1 VNKSGSNS
9 QARQGG
15 DERTTQTVQV
25 ARQGVSEEANAV
37 SPMKLGRTEAR
48 RWILTGRVQGV
59 GFRPFVYLLAQRF
72 ELKGVVQNQLGQ
84 VMVAAEGEPAAL
96 DAFSAALIS
105 DAPPLSHPHIAN
117 VETIPLFG
125 FTSFEILDSASAG
138 ETHIH
143 VPPDLYLCADCQREM
158 QSPQDRR
165 YRYPFTNCTQCG
177 PRYTVIERMP
187 YDRANTT
194 MAGFALCDACRAE
207 YEDPANRR
215 FHAEPIACP
224 QCGPQ
229 LEFVSGDV
237 RLQREAALDACI
249 AALRRGEIVAVKGI
263 GGYHLMCDARNA
275 ESIARL
281 RERKHRPHKALAV
294 MFKGLEE
301 IRRELIVEAQAEAAL
316 CDSARPIVLLP
327 RLPEC
332 SLPDGIAPSLH
343 EVGAMLAYSP
353 LHHLLMVKLDAPLVA
368 TSANLSGEPVLTEGA
383 EVEARLGKVADAFL
397 HHDRPIARPA
407 DDAVLRITADQ
418 ARLIRPGRGIAPIE
432 IELPFSLPQV
442 TLAVGAHMKNTIAL
456 GWGKRA
462 VLTPHIGDLDAPRS
476 IEVFEQVIDDMQRLY
491 GVQAEAI
498 VCDAH
503 PQYASSRWAAKQSLS
518 VQTVWHHHAHAAAL
532 ALEHGVHKTWL
543 TFTWDG
549 VGLGEDGT
557 MWGGETL
564 HGRIGDW
571 QRVASLRQFR
581 LPGGDKAARE
591 PWRSAAGLCWE
602 MGADWAFPVDD
613 ITLLHTAWQR
623 GINTPTTSA
632 VGRLFDGAAHLL
644 GLLDHAS
651 YEGQGGMLLEQVA
664 AGEAEAIVMPLNEDA
679 QGLLVIDW
687 QPLIAAMMRNEIPV
701 ATRAMTFHR
710 SLAHSIVMQAQRIH
724 AQQAF
729 DAVGLSGGVFQNK
742 LLAELALEGLQR
754 AGFEAYLPQQIPCN
768 DGGIALG
775 QLMEA
780 GIKNG

>member
-1 VNKSGSNS
+1 
-9 QARQGG
+9 
-15 DERTTQTVQV
+15 
-25 ARQGVSEEANAV
+25 
-37 SPMKLGRTEAR
+37 MKLSRNEAR
-48 RWILTGRVQGV
+48 RWLLTGRVQGV

-72 ELKGVVQNQLGQ
+72 DLKGWVQNQVGQ
-84 VMVAAEGEPAAL
+84 VMIEAEGEASAL
-96 DAFSAALIS
+96 DGFSAALIAE
-105 DAPPLSHPHIAN
+105 APPLSRPHIAS
-117 VETIPLFG
+117 VTTIPLRAY
-125 FTSFEILDSASAG
+125 TTFEIRDSASAG

-165 YRYPFTNCTQCG
+165 YRYPFINCTQCG
-177 PRYTVIERMP
+177 PRYTLIARMP

-194 MAGFALCDACRAE
+194 MAGYALCDACRAE
-207 YEDPANRR
+207 YEDPASRR

-229 LEFVSGDV
+229 LEFVSGEE
-237 RLQREAALDACI
+237 RLHREDALVACI
-249 AALRRGEIVAVKGI
+249 SALRRGEIVAVKGI

-275 ESIARL
+275 ATIARL
-281 RERKHRPHKALAV
+281 RERKHRQHKALAV
-294 MFKGLEE
+294 MFKDMAAVHAELE
-301 IRRELIVEAQAEAAL
+301 VDTQAEAAL
-316 CDSARPIVLLP
+316 CDAARPIVLLP
-327 RLPEC
+327 RKQAS
-332 SLPDGIAPSLH
+332 SLPDGIAPGLR
-343 EVGAMLAYSP
+343 EVGAMLPYSP
-353 LHHLLMVKLDAPLVA
+353 LHHLLLAELDGPLVA
-368 TSANLSGEPVLTEGA
+368 TSANLSGEPVLTESA

-407 DDAVLRITADQ
+407 DDAVMRIIAHQ

-432 IELPFSLPQV
+432 IELPFALPQP
-442 TLAVGAHMKNTIAL
+442 TLAVGGHMKNTIAL

-476 IEVFEQVIDDMQRLY
+476 IAVFEQVIADIQRLY
-491 GVQAEAI
+491 GVQAAAI

-503 PQYASSRWAAKQSLS
+503 PQYASSRWAAKQGLP

-532 ALEHGVHKTWL
+532 ALEHGSDKTWL
-543 TFTWDG
+543 TVTWDG

-557 MWGGETL
+557 LWGGETL

-571 QRVASLRQFR
+571 HRVASLRSFR

-602 MGADWAFPVDD
+602 MGIDRTLPVDD

-623 GINTPTTSA
+623 GINTPSTSA
-632 VGRLFDGAAHLL
+632 AGRLFDGASHLL
-644 GLLDHAS
+644 GLIDHAS
-651 YEGQGGMLLEQVA
+651 HEGQGGMLLEQIA
-664 AGEAEAIVMPLNEDA
+664 AGEAEVIVMPLNEDA
-679 QGLLVIDW
+679 QGVLRIDW
-687 QPLIAAMMRNEIPV
+687 QPLIAAMMRNDVPV
-701 ATRAMTFHR
+701 ATLAMTFHR

-742 LLAELALEGLQR
+742 LLAELALQGLQQ
-754 AGFEAYLPQQIPCN
+754 AGFDAYLPQQIPCN

-780 GIKNG
+780 GIKHG

>member
-1 VNKSGSNS
+1 MP
-9 QARQGG
+9 
-15 DERTTQTVQV
+15 
-25 ARQGVSEEANAV
+25 EA
-37 SPMKLGRTEAR
+37 K

-72 ELKGVVQNQLGQ
+72 DLKGWVQNQVGQ
-84 VMVAAEGEPAAL
+84 VMIEAEGEASVL
-96 DAFSAALIS
+96 DSFSAALIAE
-105 DAPPLSHPHIAN
+105 APPLSRPHIAS
-117 VETIPLFG
+117 VTTIPLRAY
-125 FTSFEILDSASAG
+125 TAFEIRDSASAG

-165 YRYPFTNCTQCG
+165 YRYPFINCTQCG
-177 PRYTVIERMP
+177 PRYTLIARMP

-207 YEDPANRR
+207 YEDPASRR

-229 LEFVSGDV
+229 LEFVSGEE
-237 RLQREAALDACI
+237 RLHREAALVACI

-275 ESIARL
+275 ASIARL

-294 MFKGLEE
+294 MFKDMAAVHA
-301 IRRELIVEAQAEAAL
+301 ELQVDAQSETAL
-316 CDSARPIVLLP
+316 CDAARPIVLLP
-327 RLPEC
+327 RKQAS
-332 SLPDGIAPSLH
+332 SLPDGIAPGLR
-343 EVGAMLAYSP
+343 EVGAMLPYSP
-353 LHHLLMVKLDAPLVA
+353 LHHLLLAELDGPLVA

-383 EVEARLGKVADAFL
+383 EVAARLGKVADAFL

-407 DDAVLRITADQ
+407 DDAVLRIIANQT
-418 ARLIRPGRGIAPIE
+418 RLIRPGRGISPIE
-432 IELPFSLPQV
+432 IDLPFALPQA
-442 TLAVGAHMKNTIAL
+442 TLAVGGHMKNTIAL

-476 IEVFEQVIDDMQRLY
+476 IAVFEQVIADMQRLY
-491 GVQAEAI
+491 GVTAQAI

-503 PQYASSRWAAKQSLS
+503 PQYASSRWAAKQGLP
-518 VQTVWHHHAHAAAL
+518 VQAVWHHHAHAAAL
-532 ALEHGVHKTWL
+532 ALEHGADKTWL

-557 MWGGETL
+557 LWGGETL
-564 HGRIGDW
+564 HGRVGDW
-571 QRVASLRQFR
+571 HRVASLRPFR

-602 MGADWAFPVDD
+602 MGADKSFPVDD

-623 GINTPTTSA
+623 GINTPSTSA

-644 GLLDHAS
+644 GMIDHAS
-651 YEGQGGMLLEQVA
+651 HEGQGGMLLEQIA
-664 AGEAEAIVMPLNEDA
+664 AGEAEVIVMPLNEDA
-679 QGLLVIDW
+679 QGVLRIDW
-687 QPLIAAMMRNEIPV
+687 QPLIAAMMRNDVPV
-701 ATRAMTFHR
+701 ATRAMQFHR

-742 LLAELALEGLQR
+742 LLAELALQGLQQ
-754 AGFEAYLPQQIPCN
+754 AGFDAYLPQQIPCN

-780 GIKNG
+780 GIKHG

>member
-1 VNKSGSNS
+1 MP
-9 QARQGG
+9 
-15 DERTTQTVQV
+15 
-25 ARQGVSEEANAV
+25 EA
-37 SPMKLGRTEAR
+37 K

-72 ELKGVVQNQLGQ
+72 DLKGWVQNQVGQ
-84 VMVAAEGEPAAL
+84 VMIEAEGEANAL
-96 DAFSAALIS
+96 DGFSAALI
-105 DAPPLSHPHIAN
+105 DEAPPLSRPHIAS
-117 VETIPLFG
+117 VTTIPLRAYI
-125 FTSFEILDSASAG
+125 SFEIRDSASAG

-158 QSPQDRR
+158 QSLQDRR
-165 YRYPFTNCTQCG
+165 YRYPFINCTQCG
-177 PRYTVIERMP
+177 PRYTLIARMP

-194 MAGFALCDACRAE
+194 MESFSLCDACRAE
-207 YEDPANRR
+207 YEDPASRR

-229 LEFVSGDV
+229 LEFVSGEV
-237 RLQREAALDACI
+237 RLQREEALAACI

-263 GGYHLMCDARNA
+263 GGYHLMCDACNA
-275 ESIARL
+275 ASIARL

-294 MFKGLEE
+294 MFKGMAAV
-301 IRRELIVEAQAEAAL
+301 RAELDVAERAETAL
-316 CDSARPIVLLP
+316 CDASRPIVLLP
-327 RLPEC
+327 R
-332 SLPDGIAPSLH
+332 SSASTLPDGIAPGLH
-343 EVGAMLAYSP
+343 EVGAMLPYSP
-353 LHHLLMVKLDAPLVA
+353 LHHLLLAELDGPLVA
-368 TSANLSGEPVLTEGA
+368 TSANLSGEPVLTEGV
-383 EVEARLGKVADAFL
+383 EVAARLCKVADAFL

-407 DDAVLRITADQ
+407 DDAVLRIIANQT
-418 ARLIRPGRGIAPIE
+418 RLIRPGRGIAPIE
-432 IELPFSLPQV
+432 IELPFALPQT
-442 TLAVGAHMKNTIAL
+442 TLAVGGHMKNTVAL

-476 IEVFEQVIDDMQRLY
+476 IEVFEQVIADMQRLY
-491 GVQAEAI
+491 GVQAAAI

-503 PQYASSRWAAKQSLS
+503 PQYASSRWAAKQGLP

-532 ALEHGVHKTWL
+532 ALEHGADKIWL
-543 TFTWDG
+543 TVTWDG

-557 MWGGETL
+557 LWGGETL
-564 HGRIGDW
+564 HGRVGDW
-571 QRVASLRQFR
+571 QRVASLRPFR

-602 MGADWAFPVDD
+602 MGADKSFPVDD

-623 GINTPTTSA
+623 GINTPFTSA
-632 VGRLFDGAAHLL
+632 AGRLFDGVAHLL
-644 GLLDHAS
+644 GLIDHAS
-651 YEGQGGMLLEQVA
+651 YEGQGGMLLEQIA
-664 AGEAEAIVMPLNEDA
+664 AGEAEVIVLPLNEDA
-679 QGLLVIDW
+679 QGVLRIDW
-687 QPLIAAMMRNEIPV
+687 QPLMAAMMRSDLPV
-701 ATRAMTFHR
+701 ATRAMQFHS

-742 LLAELALEGLQR
+742 LLAELALQELQQ
-754 AGFEAYLPQQIPCN
+754 AGFDAYLPQQIPCN

-780 GIKNG
+780 GIKHG

>member
-1 VNKSGSNS
+1 M
-9 QARQGG
+9 
-15 DERTTQTVQV
+15 
-25 ARQGVSEEANAV
+25 
-37 SPMKLGRTEAR
+37 PEAR

-72 ELKGVVQNQLGQ
+72 DLKGWVQNQVGQ
-84 VMVAAEGEPAAL
+84 VMIEAEGEATAL
-96 DAFSAALIS
+96 DDFSAALIAE
-105 DAPPLSHPHIAN
+105 APPLSRPHIAS
-117 VETIPLFG
+117 VTIIPLRAY
-125 FTSFEILDSASAG
+125 TSFEIRDSASAG

-165 YRYPFTNCTQCG
+165 YRYPFINCTQCG
-177 PRYTVIERMP
+177 PRYTLIARMP

-194 MAGFALCDACRAE
+194 MDGFALCDACRGE
-207 YEDPANRR
+207 YEDPASRR

-229 LEFVSGDV
+229 LEFVPSLPLPVGEGGGEGAPGGADETLAGKPALSLTLSPRGEGTDGVGARLSG
-237 RLQREAALDACI
+237 EAALDACI

-275 ESIARL
+275 ASIARL

-294 MFKGLEE
+294 MFKDMAAVHA
-301 IRRELIVEAQAEAAL
+301 ELQVDAQAEAAL
-316 CDSARPIVLLP
+316 CDAARPIVLLP
-327 RLPEC
+327 RKQAN
-332 SLPDGIAPSLH
+332 SLPDGIAPGLH
-343 EVGAMLAYSP
+343 EVGAMLPYSP
-353 LHHLLMVKLDAPLVA
+353 LHHLLLAELDGPLVA
-368 TSANLSGEPVLTEGA
+368 TSANISGEPVLTEGV
-383 EVEARLGKVADAFL
+383 EVAARLGKVADAFL

-407 DDAVLRITADQ
+407 DDAVLRIIANQT
-418 ARLIRPGRGIAPIE
+418 RLIRPGRGIAPIE
-432 IELPFSLPQV
+432 IELPFALPQP
-442 TLAVGAHMKNTIAL
+442 TLAVGGHMKNTIAL

-476 IEVFEQVIDDMQRLY
+476 IAVFEQVIADMQRLY

-503 PQYASSRWAAKQSLS
+503 PQYASSRWAAKQGLP

-532 ALEHGVHKTWL
+532 ALEHGADKTWL
-543 TFTWDG
+543 TVTWDG

-557 MWGGETL
+557 LWGGETL
-564 HGRIGDW
+564 HGRVGDW
-571 QRVASLRQFR
+571 QRVASLRPFR

-602 MGADWAFPVDD
+602 MGADKSFPVDD

-632 VGRLFDGAAHLL
+632 AGRLFDGAAHLL
-644 GLLDHAS
+644 GLIDHAS
-651 YEGQGGMLLEQVA
+651 HEGQGGMLLEQIA
-664 AGEAEAIVMPLNEDA
+664 AGEAEVIVVPLNEDA
-679 QGLLVIDW
+679 HGVLRIDW
-687 QPLIAAMMRNEIPV
+687 QPLIVAMMRNDVPV
-701 ATRAMTFHR
+701 ATRAMQFHR
-710 SLAHSIVMQAQRIH
+710 SLAHTIVMQAQHIH
-724 AQQAF
+724 AQQPF

-742 LLAELALEGLQR
+742 LLAELALQGLQQ
-754 AGFEAYLPQQIPCN
+754 AGFDAYLPQQIPCN

-780 GIKNG
+780 GIKHG